1 MSKSALIFDLDNTI
15 YPVRSIAHK
24 LFKSLFDR
32 IRESGEFKGNFEDV
46 VTEIQRT
53 PFEKVAE
60 MFSFSNKLFDECV
73 TLLVNLSYNE
83 AMYFFEDYK
92 TARKLPQRK
101 FLVTSGFTKLQN
113 SKIDRLKIR
122 NDFEKI
128 FIIDRQITSLT
139 KKDVFTQILRENK
152 LSKKEVLI
160 IGDDLNSEILAGN
173 ELGIDTL
180 LYDRDGR
187 YPRLKHQKTIS
198 DFSELQHIL

>member
-15 YPVRSIAHK
+15 YPVHSIAHK
-24 LFKSLFDR
+24 LFKSLFAH
-32 IRESGEFKGNFEDV
+32 IGQSGEFKGNFEEI

-60 MFSFSNKLFDECV
+60 MFSFSQKLFNECV
-73 TLLVNLSYNE
+73 NLLVDLSYNE

-92 TARKLPQRK
+92 IARRLPQRK

-128 FIIDRQITSLT
+128 IIIDRQIVPLT
-139 KKDVFTQILRENK
+139 KKDVFTLILKENK

-160 IGDDLNSEILAGN
+160 IGDDLSSEIQAGN
-173 ELGIDTL
+173 ELGIDTI
-180 LYDRDGR
+180 LYDRNGR
-187 YPRLKHQKTIS
+187 YPRLKKQKTIS
-198 DFSELQHIL
+198 DFSELVPIL